1 VDEAIRSLNDA
12 THHVPM
18 SNYKNKERHNAL
30 DQAGFKSVRE
40 DTNFSYVLSS
50 NAKCLSKNK
59 QVKDK

>member
-1 VDEAIRSLNDA
+1 
-12 THHVPM
+12 M